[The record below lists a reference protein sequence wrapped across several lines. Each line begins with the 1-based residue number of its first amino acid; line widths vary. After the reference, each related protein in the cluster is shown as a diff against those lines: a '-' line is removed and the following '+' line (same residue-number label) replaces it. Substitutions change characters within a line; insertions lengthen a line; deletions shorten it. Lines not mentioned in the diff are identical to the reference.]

1 MAACVARALRHVATC
16 VTRPTSATAMN
27 VAAKSRVMLGAAPAP
42 ARMGLHNMRAP
53 CTFQAV
59 RPQTLGLIGLG
70 AIGGSIARQVKKPGR
85 GDGITV
91 VGWSP
96 EPAERALAA
105 QEGALDDAP
114 ARPTDV
120 AHLADLLILAAPFA
134 RISQALLRVAEGQ
147 FIEPLPEDQAGEF
160 GVIARGVN
168 QMAKTLTSREELQ
181 AYLSQLLAALNTS
194 ADDATTGLSQALGVI
209 AGATKA
215 TGIVLYQP
223 AYDANEWAPTASR
236 GVEARPV
243 SRATMRDLV
252 GNATQA
258 IHYHGEA
265 VQPVRHQLRLT
276 AAVPQGLVLVP
287 LRGGTKLVGVL
298 GVLPGTTFGPEER
311 AALEQAAPNLAIA
324 CERGSAHHNT
334 RRLAVEVRQ
343 TAQRLEQLNT
353 ELDGAMKTK
362 DLFLSNISH
371 ELRTPLNSIIGFTD
385 LLLTE
390 DLGAALSAQQRD
402 FLDTVAR
409 NGRQLLQLINELL
422 DLQRIAAGRMELK
435 PESVQLAGLLNEAA
449 SSVQAQLQ
457 KHQHALVV
465 TPPPAEL
472 RVQAD
477 PGRVRQVLLNLL
489 SNAIKFT
496 PDGGRISVVAA
507 PVNGGS
513 ISEVRIAVSDT
524 GIGIA
529 PEDQP
534 KLFKEFSQLDASASR
549 KYEGTGLGL
558 ALSRQLVELH
568 GGTMGV
574 ESEMGKGSTFWF
586 TLPEAR

>member
-1 MAACVARALRHVATC
+1 MRAGA
-16 VTRPTSATAMN
+16 
-27 VAAKSRVMLGAAPAP
+27 GAAPSITRLFAATFIAVALVGLVTQVATWRS
-42 ARMGLHNMRAP
+42 ARA
-53 CTFQAV
+53 TQAAMV
-59 RPQTLGLIGLG
+59 ILAERLDRMHEAAAAEIAAEAGDDAVQAALASTVLFVAMLAVLGLGFWYN
-70 AIGGSIARQVKKPGR
+70 RR
-85 GDGITV
+85 
-91 VGWSP
+91 
-96 EPAERALAA
+96 R
-105 QEGALDDAP
+105 
-114 ARPTDV
+114 
-120 AHLADLLILAAPFA
+120 LAAPFA

-209 AGATKA
+209 AGATRA

-223 AYDANEWAPTASR
+223 AYDANEWAPTAAR

-477 PGRVRQVLLNLL
+477 PGRIRQVLLNLL

>member
-1 MAACVARALRHVATC
+1 MRT
-16 VTRPTSATAMN
+16 
-27 VAAKSRVMLGAAPAP
+27 GAAPSITRLFAATFIAVALVGLVTQVATWRSARATQAAMVILAQRLDRMHEP
-42 ARMGLHNMRAP
+42 AAAEIAAEAGDDAV
-53 CTFQAV
+53 QAALASTV
-59 RPQTLGLIGLG
+59 LFASMLAVLGLGFWYN
-70 AIGGSIARQVKKPGR
+70 RR
-85 GDGITV
+85 
-91 VGWSP
+91 
-96 EPAERALAA
+96 R
-105 QEGALDDAP
+105 
-114 ARPTDV
+114 
-120 AHLADLLILAAPFA
+120 LAAPFA
-134 RISQALLRVAEGQ
+134 RISQALQRVAEGH
-147 FIEPLPEDQAGEF
+147 FGEPLPEDEAGEF

-168 QMAKTLTSREELQ
+168 RMATSLAWREELQ

-194 ADDATTGLSQALGVI
+194 ADEAATGLSQALGVI

-236 GVEARPV
+236 AVEARPV
-243 SRATMRDLV
+243 SRATMRDLM
-252 GNATQA
+252 GSATQA

-265 VQPVRHQLRLT
+265 MQPVRHQLRLT
-276 AAVPQGLVLVP
+276 APMPQGLVLAP
-287 LRGGTKLVGVL
+287 LRAGTKLVGVM
-298 GVLPGTTFGPEER
+298 GVLPGASFGSDER
-311 AALEQAAPNLAIA
+311 AALDQATPNLAIA
-324 CERGSAHHNT
+324 CERASAHHNT

-343 TAQRLEQLNT
+343 TAKRLEELNT

-362 DLFLSNISH
+362 DQFLSNISH

-390 DLGAALSAQQRD
+390 DLGAPLSAQQRD
-402 FLDTVAR
+402 FLDTVGR

-422 DLQRIAAGRMELK
+422 DLQRIAAGRMELT
-435 PESVQLAGLLNEAA
+435 PEPVQLAGMLTEAA
-449 SSVQAQLQ
+449 NSVQAQAQ
-457 KHQHALVV
+457 KHRHTLVV
-465 TPPPAEL
+465 APPPAEL

-496 PDGGRISVVAA
+496 PDGGRITVVAA
-507 PVNGGS
+507 PVNGGGA

-529 PEDQP
+529 AEDQP

-586 TLPEAR
+586 TLPQAR

>member
-1 MAACVARALRHVATC
+1 MRAGA
-16 VTRPTSATAMN
+16 
-27 VAAKSRVMLGAAPAP
+27 GAAPSITRLFAATFIAVALVGLVTQVATWRSARATQAAMVILAERLDRMHEAAP
-42 ARMGLHNMRAP
+42 AEMAAEAGDDAV
-53 CTFQAV
+53 QAALASTV
-59 RPQTLGLIGLG
+59 LFVAMLAVLGLGFWYN
-70 AIGGSIARQVKKPGR
+70 RR
-85 GDGITV
+85 
-91 VGWSP
+91 
-96 EPAERALAA
+96 R
-105 QEGALDDAP
+105 
-114 ARPTDV
+114 
-120 AHLADLLILAAPFA
+120 LAAPFA

-477 PGRVRQVLLNLL
+477 PGRIRQVLLNLL

-496 PDGGRISVVAA
+496 PDGGRITVVAA

>member
-1 MAACVARALRHVATC
+1 MRAGA
-16 VTRPTSATAMN
+16 
-27 VAAKSRVMLGAAPAP
+27 GAAPSITRLFAATFIAVALVGLVTQVATWRS
-42 ARMGLHNMRAP
+42 ARA
-53 CTFQAV
+53 TQAAMV
-59 RPQTLGLIGLG
+59 ILAERLDRMHEAAAAEIAAEAGDDAVQAALASTVLFVAMLAVLGLGFWYN
-70 AIGGSIARQVKKPGR
+70 RR
-85 GDGITV
+85 
-91 VGWSP
+91 
-96 EPAERALAA
+96 R
-105 QEGALDDAP
+105 
-114 ARPTDV
+114 
-120 AHLADLLILAAPFA
+120 LAAPFA

-209 AGATKA
+209 AGATRA

-496 PDGGRISVVAA
+496 PDGGRITVVAA
-507 PVNGGS
+507 LVNGGS

>member
-1 MAACVARALRHVATC
+1 MRAGA
-16 VTRPTSATAMN
+16 
-27 VAAKSRVMLGAAPAP
+27 GAAPSITRLFAATFIAVALVGLVTQVATWRS
-42 ARMGLHNMRAP
+42 ARA
-53 CTFQAV
+53 TQAAMV
-59 RPQTLGLIGLG
+59 ILAERLDRMHEAAAAEIAAEAGDDAVQAALASTVLFVAMLAVLGLGFWYN
-70 AIGGSIARQVKKPGR
+70 RR
-85 GDGITV
+85 
-91 VGWSP
+91 
-96 EPAERALAA
+96 R
-105 QEGALDDAP
+105 
-114 ARPTDV
+114 
-120 AHLADLLILAAPFA
+120 LAAPFA

-496 PDGGRISVVAA
+496 PDGGRITVVAA

>member
-1 MAACVARALRHVATC
+1 MRAGA
-16 VTRPTSATAMN
+16 
-27 VAAKSRVMLGAAPAP
+27 GAAPSITRLFAATFIAVALVGLVTQVATWRS
-42 ARMGLHNMRAP
+42 ARA
-53 CTFQAV
+53 TQAAMV
-59 RPQTLGLIGLG
+59 ILAERLDRMHEAAAAEIAAEAGDDAVQAALASTVLFVAMLAVLGLGFWYN
-70 AIGGSIARQVKKPGR
+70 RR
-85 GDGITV
+85 
-91 VGWSP
+91 
-96 EPAERALAA
+96 R
-105 QEGALDDAP
+105 
-114 ARPTDV
+114 
-120 AHLADLLILAAPFA
+120 LAAPFA

-209 AGATKA
+209 AGATRA

-236 GVEARPV
+236 SVEARPV

-496 PDGGRISVVAA
+496 PDGGRITVVAA
-507 PVNGGS
+507 LVNGGS

>member
-1 MAACVARALRHVATC
+1 MRAGA
-16 VTRPTSATAMN
+16 
-27 VAAKSRVMLGAAPAP
+27 GAAPSITRLFAATFIAVALVGLVTQVATWRS
-42 ARMGLHNMRAP
+42 ARA
-53 CTFQAV
+53 TQAAMV
-59 RPQTLGLIGLG
+59 ILAERLDRMHEAAAAEIAAEAGDDAVQAALASTVLFVAMLAVLGLGFWYN
-70 AIGGSIARQVKKPGR
+70 RR
-85 GDGITV
+85 
-91 VGWSP
+91 
-96 EPAERALAA
+96 R
-105 QEGALDDAP
+105 
-114 ARPTDV
+114 
-120 AHLADLLILAAPFA
+120 LAAPFA

-496 PDGGRISVVAA
+496 PDGGRITVVAA
-507 PVNGGS
+507 LVNGGS